1 MDCCVSNY
9 THLFLDT
16 IHYTNDLGEL
26 GRYFNI
32 YSDLMAHWR
41 SVLPNE
47 MLYDISYED
56 VVDNLEQEAKSLIE
70 FTGLDWEESCLE
82 FHKKKSNVKTASAA
96 QVRKPIYKSSV
107 ERWRVYE
114 EHLGPL
120 ISALKDKE

>member
-1 MDCCVSNY
+1 
-9 THLFLDT
+9 
-16 IHYTNDLGEL
+16 
-26 GRYFNI
+26 
-32 YSDLMAHWR
+32 
-41 SVLPNE
+41 
-47 MLYDISYED
+47 
-56 VVDNLEQEAKSLIE
+56 VDNLEQEAKSLIE